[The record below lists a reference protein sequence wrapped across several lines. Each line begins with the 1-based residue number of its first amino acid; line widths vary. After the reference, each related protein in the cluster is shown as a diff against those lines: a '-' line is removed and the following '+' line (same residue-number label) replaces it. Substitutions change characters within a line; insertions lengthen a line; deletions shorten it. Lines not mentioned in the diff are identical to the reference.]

1 VVIGTHCIG
10 SYKYNNDHDHDG
22 PSRYIKQVHNSRIEK
37 VVMSEIEIGLSF
49 MVPEH
54 VYQLKM
60 ICLKGT

>member
-1 VVIGTHCIG
+1 MKVTLNTITPSPLAG
-10 SYKYNNDHDHDG
+10 SW
-22 PSRYIKQVHNSRIEK
+22 RIEK
-37 VVMSEIEIGLSF
+37 VVISEIEIGLSF